1 MKRDAKFIIGASLL
15 LCVGCLFLMTD
26 MIIGDTTHT
35 DNKSALERAGSTAMD
50 KAVKVGVLR
59 AQEEIAIEPE
69 IAKKEFEKSY
79 KQNATFKD
87 PASKR
92 EFSVHA
98 VQEQPA
104 MIAVEGEA
112 EVASYTKQFEEKKS
126 IKSNAKHIFIYEADS
141 DNKKAGGNV
150 K

>member
-1 MKRDAKFIIGASLL
+1 MQKFIIGVASLL
-15 LCVGCLFLMTD
+15 LFVGCLFLMTD

-50 KAVKVGVLR
+50 KAVKVGILR
-59 AQEEIAIEPE
+59 AQEEIAIDTE

-92 EFSVHA
+92 EFSAHA

-104 MIAVEGEA
+104 MIAVEGDAEA
-112 EVASYTKQFEEKKS
+112 ASYTKQFDEKKGS

>member
-1 MKRDAKFIIGASLL
+1 MQKIIIGAALTIII
-15 LCVGCLFLMTD
+15 CWLFILMTD

-35 DNKSALERAGSTAMD
+35 DNKSASERAGSTAMD

-59 AQEEIAIEPE
+59 AQEEIAIEPD

-98 VQEQPA
+98 VHEQPA
-104 MIAVEGEA
+104 MIAVEGGRRKLLVIRNNLMKRKA
-112 EVASYTKQFEEKKS
+112 ALRVTQNTYLFMKQILTTRKLEET
-126 IKSNAKHIFIYEADS
+126 
-141 DNKKAGGNV
+141 
-150 K
+150 

>member
-1 MKRDAKFIIGASLL
+1 MQKIIIGAASLL
-15 LCVGCLFLMTD
+15 LFVGCLFLMTD

-35 DNKSALERAGSTAMD
+35 DNKSASERAGSTAMD

-59 AQEEIAIEPE
+59 AQEEIAIEPD

-98 VQEQPA
+98 VHEQPA

-112 EVASYTKQFEEKKS
+112 EAASYT
-126 IKSNAKHIFIYEADS
+126 
-141 DNKKAGGNV
+141 
-150 K
+150 

>member
-1 MKRDAKFIIGASLL
+1 MQKFIIGAASLL
-15 LCVGCLFLMTD
+15 LFVGCLFLMTD
-26 MIIGDTTHT
+26 IIIGDTTHI

-59 AQEEIAIEPE
+59 SQEEIAIDPE
-69 IAKKEFEKSY
+69 IAKNEFEKSY

-98 VQEQPA
+98 VKEKPA

-112 EVASYTKQFEEKKS
+112 EASSYTKQFDEKKGN
-126 IKSNAKHIFIYEADS
+126 IKSNAKHIYIYEADS

>member
-1 MKRDAKFIIGASLL
+1 MQKFIIGAASILL
-15 LCVGCLFLMTD
+15 FAGCLFLMTD

-35 DNKSALERAGSTAMD
+35 DNKSASERAGSTAMD

-59 AQEEIAIEPE
+59 AQEEIAIEPG

-112 EVASYTKQFEEKKS
+112 EAASYTKQFDEKKGN
-126 IKSNAKHIFIYEADS
+126 IKSNARHIFIYEADS

>member
-1 MKRDAKFIIGASLL
+1 MQKLIIGAASLL
-15 LCVGCLFLMTD
+15 LFVGCLFLMTD
-26 MIIGDTTHT
+26 ISIGDITHS
-35 DNKSALERAGSTAMD
+35 DNKSALARAGSTAMD

-59 AQEEIAIEPE
+59 SQEEIVIDPE
-69 IAKKEFEKSY
+69 IAKNEFEKSY
-79 KQNATFKD
+79 KQNSTFKD
-87 PASKR
+87 SASKR
-92 EFSVHA
+92 NFSVHS

-112 EVASYTKQFEEKKS
+112 EAASYTKQFDEKKGN

>member
-1 MKRDAKFIIGASLL
+1 MQKFIIGAASILL
-15 LCVGCLFLMTD
+15 FIGCLFLITD

-59 AQEEIAIEPE
+59 AQEEIAIDTK

-92 EFSVHA
+92 EFFAHA

-104 MIAVEGEA
+104 MIAVEGDAEA
-112 EVASYTKQFEEKKS
+112 ASYTKQFDEKKSS

-141 DNKKAGGNV
+141 DNKKDGGNV

>member
-1 MKRDAKFIIGASLL
+1 MQKIIIGAASLL
-15 LCVGCLFLMTD
+15 LFVGCLFLMTD

-35 DNKSALERAGSTAMD
+35 DNKSASERAGSTAMD

-59 AQEEIAIEPE
+59 AQEEIAIEPD

-98 VQEQPA
+98 VHEQPA

-112 EVASYTKQFEEKKS
+112 EAASYTKQFDEKKGS

>member
-1 MKRDAKFIIGASLL
+1 MQKLIIGAASLL
-15 LCVGCLFLMTD
+15 LFVGCLFLMTD
-26 MIIGDTTHT
+26 ISIGDITHS
-35 DNKSALERAGSTAMD
+35 DNKSALARAGSTAMD

-59 AQEEIAIEPE
+59 SQEEIAIDPE
-69 IAKKEFEKSY
+69 IAKNEFEKSY

-87 PASKR
+87 SASKR

-98 VQEQPA
+98 VHEQPA

-112 EVASYTKQFEEKKS
+112 EAASYTKQFDEKKGN
-126 IKSNAKHIFIYEADS
+126 IKSNARHIYIYEADS

>member
-1 MKRDAKFIIGASLL
+1 MQKFIIGAASLL
-15 LCVGCLFLMTD
+15 LFVGCLFLMTD

-50 KAVKVGVLR
+50 KSVKVGVLR

-79 KQNATFKD
+79 SQNATFKD

-92 EFSVHA
+92 EFSVHG

-112 EVASYTKQFEEKKS
+112 ASYTKQFDEKQGS

>member
-1 MKRDAKFIIGASLL
+1 MQKLIIGAASLL
-15 LCVGCLFLMTD
+15 LFVGCLFLMTD
-26 MIIGDTTHT
+26 ISIGDITHS
-35 DNKSALERAGSTAMD
+35 DNKSALARAGSTAMD

-59 AQEEIAIEPE
+59 SQEEIVIDSE
-69 IAKKEFEKSY
+69 IAKNEFEKSY
-79 KQNATFKD
+79 KQNSTFKD
-87 PASKR
+87 SASKR
-92 EFSVHA
+92 NFSLHS

-112 EVASYTKQFEEKKS
+112 EAASYTKQFDEKKGN
-126 IKSNAKHIFIYEADS
+126 IKSNARYIYIYEADS